1 MKLKNFF
8 NIILF
13 SFIMIVTLIPTK
25 EKLFMV
31 PISADFILG
40 AALIVVGFMCIIQ
53 MFIKKE
59 KVFMPLKD
67 GRIKFLSVFIII
79 FTLISIFSVT
89 YAANKGAVVSE
100 VLRFLEYV
108 FIFYSIIIL
117 SDEVTIDRALKIFY
131 FTMILACIFGVAQ
144 YIFNWSNYISGGFGG
159 RGRIYS
165 TFVNPNYWG
174 AAVNIVIFYPLI
186 NLLEKKSINKNF
198 DIAIFILF
206 FFNLFFTSTR
216 GSWLGFAL
224 GILILSLIK
233 YRKLI
238 YYFVGIIAAMF
249 IIPMIRNR
257 FFEMLNIQER
267 FKLWETGL
275 RMFKDHF
282 WKGVGNG
289 NYITEYNSYV
299 IKHPELYLGRKK
311 FSGHNSFIK
320 MFAELGIFGGISFI
334 FVYLGLF
341 NLVIKVYKS
350 SIKYKTHALTF
361 LVFGATYLFQNLSNN
376 LFFIPQLNVFVWI
389 LAALLFKGLYLEG
402 QGE

>member
-25 EKLFMV
+25 VKLLMV
-31 PISADFILG
+31 PVSADFILG
-40 AALIVVGFMCIIQ
+40 TALIVVGFMCILE
-53 MFIKKE
+53 MYRKKE
-59 KVFMPLKD
+59 KILTPLKY

-79 FTLISIFSVT
+79 FTLISIFSIV

-108 FIFYSIIIL
+108 FIFYLILIL

-131 FTMILACIFGVAQ
+131 FTMILACIFGVVQ
-144 YIFNWSNYISGGFGG
+144 YIFDWSIFKAGGFGG

-165 TFVNPNYWG
+165 TFENPNYWG

-186 NLLEKKSINKNF
+186 NLLEKKNKKF
-198 DIAIFILF
+198 DIAVFILF

-233 YRKLI
+233 YKKLI
-238 YYFVGIIAAMF
+238 YYFIGIIVVMF
-249 IIPMIRNR
+249 IIPIVRNR

-267 FKLWETGL
+267 FKLWDTGL

-282 WKGVGNG
+282 WLGVGNG
-289 NYITEYNSYV
+289 NYITEYHSYI
-299 IKHPELYLGRKK
+299 IKYPELNLGRKK

-341 NLVIKVYKS
+341 NLVLKVYKLS
-350 SIKYKTHALTF
+350 TKYKVEALAF
-361 LVFGATYLFQNLSNN
+361 LTFGATYLFQNLSNN

-389 LAALLFKGLYLEG
+389 IAALLFKGFFFER